1 MTTPREE
8 GPEKR
13 TIRLEVEVPGTP
25 EQVWETIATGPGIS
39 AWFIPAEV
47 DEREGGEITTHHG
60 PGMDI
65 TGIVT
70 AWEPPRRFAYK
81 EGEWSPS
88 EPSALSGAT
97 EFLVEARAGG
107 TCVVR
112 LVASLFGSGEGWDD
126 QVEGIDAGWRDCL
139 DKLRMYLT
147 EFPGQP
153 CATILVTGRAVGS
166 LDDAWPA
173 LTQALGLAQTARGE
187 RAEVT
192 AADAPA
198 LAGTVQRPDVGH
210 LRLRTDEP
218 APGIAA
224 ILAWAAGDHVA
235 IRLHAHLYGDEAA
248 AVAARDEPGWRAW
261 MQERFPPAWASSEI
275 GARTA

>member
-1 MTTPREE
+1 MTTPREQ

-25 EQVWETIATGPGIS
+25 QQVWEAIATGSGIS

-60 PGMDI
+60 PEMDI
-65 TGIVT
+65 TGTIT
-70 AWEPPRRFAYK
+70 AWEPPHRFAYK
-81 EGEWSPS
+81 EGEWSPA
-88 EPSALSGAT
+88 EPSKLAGAT

-112 LVASLFGSGEGWDD
+112 LVANLFGSGEGWDD

-139 DKLRMYLT
+139 DKLRVYLT

-153 CATILVTGRAVGS
+153 CATILVTGTAA
-166 LDDAWPA
+166 LPHDEAWAA
-173 LTQALGLAQTARGE
+173 LTAALGLGEVAPGE
-187 RAEVT
+187 RIEAT

-198 LAGTVQRPDVGH
+198 LAGTVDRPDQGF
-210 LRLRTDEP
+210 LRLRIDQP

-224 ILAWAAGDHVA
+224 VLAWAAGDHVS

-248 AVAARDEPGWRAW
+248 AVAARDEPAWRVW
-261 MQERFPPAWASSEI
+261 MGEHFPPAWAFSEA
-275 GARTA
+275 GARTS